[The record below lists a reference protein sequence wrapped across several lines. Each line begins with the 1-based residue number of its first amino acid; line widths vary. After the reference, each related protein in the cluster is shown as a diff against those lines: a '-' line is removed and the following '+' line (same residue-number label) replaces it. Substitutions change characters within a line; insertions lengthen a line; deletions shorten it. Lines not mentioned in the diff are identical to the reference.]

1 MSDVS
6 GMLWKSSGNGND
18 KKVKKYYRSVY
29 FNLYIKTF
37 FLQFC
42 LCIVMS
48 YQLDNHYLLQLL
60 YIPSQLDREWTTG
73 SFIYVFLLWG
83 LDSVMSF
90 VIVLE
95 QRNKIVIQKI
105 SIHIPSFFQGIS
117 WYFYAFSL
125 IFTYTHTP
133 ILEIPL
139 HLKTD
144 LYIKSFFMKTNK
156 NLFSTNNNHNNY
168 NNHNHIN

>member
-48 YQLDNHYLLQLL
+48 YQLDNHYLL
-60 YIPSQLDREWTTG
+60 
-73 SFIYVFLLWG
+73 
-83 LDSVMSF
+83 
-90 VIVLE
+90 
-95 QRNKIVIQKI
+95 
-105 SIHIPSFFQGIS
+105 
-117 WYFYAFSL
+117 
-125 IFTYTHTP
+125 
-133 ILEIPL
+133 
-139 HLKTD
+139 
-144 LYIKSFFMKTNK
+144 
-156 NLFSTNNNHNNY
+156 
-168 NNHNHIN
+168 